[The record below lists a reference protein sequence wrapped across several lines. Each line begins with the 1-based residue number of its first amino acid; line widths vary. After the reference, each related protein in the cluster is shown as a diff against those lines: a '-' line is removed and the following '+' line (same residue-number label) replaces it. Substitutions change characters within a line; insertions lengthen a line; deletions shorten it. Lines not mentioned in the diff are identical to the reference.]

1 MDGELA
7 AATIDAVGSN
17 RQQVT
22 ATFAG
27 QADAWK
33 AAWREL
39 TDTAWDCGLRWGD
52 AATDRDIATQINECL
67 SRKQGT
73 VAGSDTAISS
83 GTLADT
89 ATVPNANTLDGND
102 TANQTGAPPDTAA
115 EPTTA
120 TPPACA
126 LVWRVCEQAEA
137 ATFGGVVGGQTNVA
151 ALADGLPTALAVIES
166 ACAQRSRFPATA
178 RLRHRMFPAS
188 LFRR

>member
-1 MDGELA
+1 MDGESTT
-7 AATIDAVGSN
+7 ATSGAFRSN

-33 AAWREL
+33 VAWREL

-73 VAGSDTAISS
+73 VAGVSTQAGYDA
-83 GTLADT
+83 
-89 ATVPNANTLDGND
+89 
-102 TANQTGAPPDTAA
+102 ANQTGAPADTAA